1 MRVMPI
7 RYVRD
12 MAAFERFYAALGLTV
27 DARQRHGGW
36 MELAGSGGVVG
47 LHAWEGDAMPPEL
60 AFVTEEPLEQVADRL
75 VAAGFPI
82 EGIVDEAYGRSLR
95 VRDPEGV
102 VVVVNEHDLE
112 LYT

>member
-12 MAAFERFYAALGLTV
+12 MEAFERFYRALGLAP
-27 DARQRHGGW
+27 DARQRDGGW
-36 MELAGSGGVVG
+36 IELAGSAGVVA
-47 LHAWEGDAMPPEL
+47 LHAWDGEPAPPEL
-60 AFVTEEPLEQVADRL
+60 AFVSDEPLETVAASL
-75 VAAGFPI
+75 AAAGFPV
-82 EGIVDEAYGRSLR
+82 EALVDEAYGRSLR

-102 VVVVNEHDLE
+102 LVVINEHNRS